1 MSIELPLTEHALML
15 KLEVKSAVQQ
25 SNAMQSN
32 AMQYN
37 TIQYNTIQYNPY
49 SLYNLLMHSYLP
61 LPSLK

>member
-37 TIQYNTIQYNPY
+37 TIQYNPY